1 MASRL
6 VYNRVMTT
14 LALLALLGTCQ
25 DGPHLPLSEKAL
37 SRVGRDDRM
46 ACAYYYSRDASNAR
60 RDLQEMGRIGVDT
73 ALVLGGDA
81 ASMEA
86 LAKALEQ
93 LETEGR
99 DRPRVAPA
107 IDPAALE
114 GADLSTEQGRKR
126 LYGLIR
132 GFYSRVPPRAW
143 AVVDGR
149 PILWLLP
156 PSGVKYDKD
165 LVAALQASAR
175 ADFDGRDLF
184 VVADVS
190 WQGLPADRVFAWGAA
205 HAGPRELP
213 IVSVGPGSA
222 KPERRREE
230 GKFYE
235 RSWYVA
241 LRLEPRWLAIE
252 TWNGAAEGT
261 DVAES
266 KEHQR
271 KYLEATENR
280 LRRFRLGE
288 KMALPKGKWTGA
300 PKALYTAKYY
310 PHEQGLGPV
319 ATAEGAFEYIQLR
332 GIAMLLSKEGKAGA
346 RRLLCLDV
354 DDSFSFFERR
364 SFDVEVEFLDSGEG
378 VFSLEYDAWDK
389 ALEMGPRAVKS
400 AGERRF
406 TATGEWRTEKFD
418 LPDAR
423 FGNLQPG
430 GSDFRLVTEK
440 RGLAV
445 RRISLI
451 PK

>member
-1 MASRL
+1 M
-6 VYNRVMTT
+6 
-14 LALLALLGTCQ
+14 LALLALLAACQ

-37 SRVGRDDRM
+37 SAAGRDDRM
-46 ACAYYYSRDASNAR
+46 ACVYYYGRDASNAR

-73 ALVLGGDA
+73 VLVLGGDV
-81 ASMEA
+81 ASVEA
-86 LAKALEQ
+86 LAKALGQ
-93 LETEGR
+93 LEKEGR

-107 IDPAALE
+107 IDPSELQ
-114 GADLSTEQGRKR
+114 GADLTAEEGRKR
-126 LYGLIR
+126 LYGAIR
-132 GFYSRVPPRAW
+132 GFYSRFPPRAW

-165 LVAALQASAR
+165 LTAALQASAR
-175 ADFDGRDLF
+175 ADFDGRELF

-190 WQGLPADRVFAWGAA
+190 WQGLPADRSFAWGAA

-213 IVSVGPGSA
+213 VVSVGPGCA
-222 KPERRREE
+222 KPERPREE
-230 GKFYE
+230 GRFYE

-252 TWNGAAEGT
+252 TWNGSAEGT
-261 DVAES
+261 DVGES

-271 KYLEATENR
+271 KYLEATEGR

-288 KMALPKGKWTGA
+288 KMPLPKGKWTGA
-300 PKALYTAKYY
+300 AKALYTAKYY
-310 PHEQGLGPV
+310 PHEQGLAPV
-319 ATAEGAFEYIQLR
+319 ATAEGAFEYVQLR
-332 GIAMLLSKEGKAGA
+332 GVAMLLSKEGKGGA

-364 SFDVEVEFLDSGEG
+364 TFDLEVEFLDTGEG
-378 VFSLEYDAWDK
+378 ALSLEYDAWDK
-389 ALEMGPRAVKS
+389 VLEPAARAVKS

-418 LPDAR
+418 LRDAR

-445 RRISLI
+445 RRISLV